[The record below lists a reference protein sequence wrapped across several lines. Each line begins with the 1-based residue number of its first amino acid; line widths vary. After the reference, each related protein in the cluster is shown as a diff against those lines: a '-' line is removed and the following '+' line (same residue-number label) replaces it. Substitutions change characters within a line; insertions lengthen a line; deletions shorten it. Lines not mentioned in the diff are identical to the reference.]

1 MFTIAAGTLF
11 TIVGTC
17 TAQYPVMDLEYN
29 VYVTQVAT
37 VGSGQVYSSEDISAD
52 AEDEAPPPSESR
64 EDVLEDGQQVCL
76 HGGAVLEM
84 ELGNG
89 TPQRVRLLRGANFRV
104 HGSVPVVRCLVIL

>member
-17 TAQYPVMDLEYN
+17 TAQYTDTDLDGLPGI
-29 VYVTQVAT
+29 QVST
-37 VGSGQVYSSEDISAD
+37 IGSGQVYSSEDISAD

-76 HGGAVLEM
+76 HGGAVLETV
-84 ELGNG
+84 LGNG

>member
-37 VGSGQVYSSEDISAD
+37 VGSGQVYSSEDISAV
-52 AEDEAPPPSESR
+52 AVDEAPPPSESR
-64 EDVLEDGQQVCL
+64 EVVLEDGQQVCL
-76 HGGAVLEM
+76 HGGAVLET
-84 ELGNG
+84 EAGDG
-89 TPQRVRLLRGANFRV
+89 TLLRVTLKMGEFFRV
-104 HGSVPVVRCLVIL
+104 HGSLPVVRWLQVL